1 MTTSRSAIRELLRAP
16 LTAVMFLTRIPC
28 PDWLD
33 GDPVHLA
40 RSTVWFPAV
49 GVLVGALGA
58 LTLVVGHTLWS
69 AAVAVALSTIVTV
82 RATGAFHE
90 DALADSLDGFGGG
103 INIEQTLRI
112 MKDSRVGAYALIG
125 VVLTVSAKLAVLWLL
140 TERDLWLAVRALIV
154 AHVLG
159 RWSALPLIHW
169 LPYVRD
175 DGTGKPFAAAVTTPR
190 LIVGSLFAV
199 GVTISAL
206 WPVGVAGVAS
216 TLITALAV
224 TWIAAR
230 YFRTH
235 LGGMTGD
242 CLGAAN
248 QIVELATYLALA
260 ARWPAA

>member
-1 MTTSRSAIRELLRAP
+1 MTPDRSALRRGLRAP

-28 PDWLD
+28 PTWLD
-33 GDPVHLA
+33 GDPAHLA

-49 GVLVGALGA
+49 GALVGAVGA
-58 LTLVVGHTLWS
+58 MTLFISHRLWS
-69 AAVAVALSTIVTV
+69 EAVAVVLSTIATV
-82 RATGAFHE
+82 RLTGAFHE
-90 DALADSLDGFGGG
+90 DALADALDGFGGG
-103 INIEQTLRI
+103 MSTEQTLRI

-125 VVLTVSAKLAVLWLL
+125 MILAIGAKLTVLWLL
-140 TERDLWLAVRALIV
+140 TDRDVWLAMRTLIV

-175 DGTGKPFAAAVTTPR
+175 DGTGKPFAAAVTLPR
-190 LIVGSLFAV
+190 LIVGTMFTI
-199 GVTISAL
+199 GVVTLAL
-206 WPVGVAGVAS
+206 WPIGILMTSAVLIAALGCTIVAG
-216 TLITALAV
+216 
-224 TWIAAR
+224 R
-230 YFRTH
+230 YFRRH

-248 QIVELATYLALA
+248 QVVELVCYLVIA